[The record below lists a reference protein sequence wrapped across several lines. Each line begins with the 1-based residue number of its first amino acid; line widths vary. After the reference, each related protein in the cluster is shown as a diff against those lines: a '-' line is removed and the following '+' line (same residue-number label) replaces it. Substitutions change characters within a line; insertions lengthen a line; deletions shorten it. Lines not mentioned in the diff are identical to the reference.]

1 MFKHGAL
8 ACLTGSLLSL
18 AALAAED
25 AKPAPAETQ
34 QSAATAKPTAV
45 TAETPPAAQK
55 KVGQKHARRDLR
67 HCLKHASNSAII
79 RCAE

>member
-1 MFKHGAL
+1 MLKRCVL
-8 ACLTGSLLSL
+8 VCLTGSLLSL

-34 QSAATAKPTAV
+34 QSAATAKPTVV

-55 KVGQKHARRDLR
+55 KADKKHARRDLR